1 MGDAAFSLLP
11 QSHGLEQLVEKARAL
26 IKSAKTTSTQDAY
39 ARDFEVF
46 TLWCRQNRLNSM
58 PSDPTTVC
66 LFLAEEASRGRAWST
81 IARRVVSINQAHK
94 AAGYPES
101 PASRRNPLVGS
112 ILKGIRRT
120 LGAAPAKTKEPLVAD
135 GVRALVAACPASLL
149 GLRDRSLCL
158 LGFAGGLRCDSLARL
173 DVSEISDRT
182 DGIGITLAKSKTDQ
196 DGVGRVLNVPFGT
209 EAEICP
215 IIALRTWLSAARI
228 SGHGPVFRGVNR
240 WGTVSPHGL
249 NTDSISRIIRRAA
262 ARAGLP
268 NPADFGGRSLRSGLV
283 TQGAISRISPFE
295 VMEITGHK
303 SLAVLR
309 LYARLG
315 YLQRGVSAADLGL

>member
-1 MGDAAFSLLP
+1 MNDAAFSLLP
-11 QSHGLEQLVEKARAL
+11 QSQGLEQLVEKARAF
-26 IKSAKTTSTQDAY
+26 IRSAKTTSTQDAY
-39 ARDFEVF
+39 SRDFEVF
-46 TLWCRQNRLNSM
+46 TLWCGQNRLNSM
-58 PSDPTTVC
+58 PSNPATVC

-101 PASRRNPLVGS
+101 PASRRNPLVCA

-120 LGAAPAKTKEPLVAD
+120 LGTAPVKTKEPLVAD
-135 GVRALVAACPASLL
+135 GVRALVDACPAGLL

-158 LGFAGGLRCDSLARL
+158 LGYGAGLRCDSLAML
-173 DVSEISDRT
+173 DVSEISDRA
-182 DGIGITLAKSKTDQ
+182 DGIGVNLAKSKTDQ
-196 DGVGRVLNVPFGT
+196 DGVGRVVNVPFGT
-209 EAEICP
+209 QAKTCP
-215 IIALRTWLSAARI
+215 VAALRAWLSTAKI
-228 SGHGPVFRGVNR
+228 VGHGPVFRGVDR
-240 WGTVSPHGL
+240 WGNVSSCGL

-283 TQGAISRISPFE
+283 TQGAISRVNPFE

-315 YLQRGVSAADLGL
+315 YLQRGISAADLGL

>member
-1 MGDAAFSLLP
+1 MNDGAFSLLP
-11 QSHGLEQLVEKARAL
+11 QSQGLEQLVEKARAF
-26 IKSAKTTSTQDAY
+26 IRSAKTTSTHDAY
-39 ARDFEVF
+39 ARDFEAF

-58 PSDPTTVC
+58 PSDPATVC

-94 AAGYPES
+94 AVGYSDS
-101 PASRRNPLVGS
+101 PASRRNPLVGA

-120 LGAAPAKTKEPLVAD
+120 LGAAPANTKEPLIAD
-135 GVRALVAACPASLL
+135 GIRALVAACPPTLL

-158 LGFAGGLRCDSLARL
+158 LGFFAALRCDSLSRL
-173 DVSEISDRT
+173 DVSEISDRI
-182 DGIGITLAKSKTDQ
+182 DGIGITLGKSKTDQ
-196 DGVGRVLNVPFGT
+196 DGVGRVVNVPFGT
-209 EAEICP
+209 DAEICP
-215 IIALRTWLSAARI
+215 VIALRTWLSSAKI
-228 SGHGPVFRGVNR
+228 SGHGPVFRGVDR
-240 WGTVSPHGL
+240 WGKVSSQGL

-295 VMEITGHK
+295 IMEITGHK
-303 SLAVLR
+303 SLAVFR